1 MAKKSKEAKAETKGG
16 KITIAQLAEEYGMRP
31 QKLRALIREAGFKAP
46 ATGVQ
51 GFGPKAK
58 YEWDEG
64 SAELN
69 KVRKAIEATLSEE

>member
-1 MAKKSKEAKAETKGG
+1 MAKKNKENKGEG
-16 KITIAQLAEEYGMRP
+16 KVTVTQLAEEYGMRP

-46 ATGVQ
+46 ATGVE

-64 SAELN
+64 SPELA
-69 KVRKAIEATLSEE
+69 KVKKAIEAATAAS

>member
-1 MAKKSKEAKAETKGG
+1 MAKKGKAKGG
-16 KITIAQLAEEYGMRP
+16 DKVTIAMLAEEYDMRP

-46 ATGVQ
+46 ATGVE

-64 SAELN
+64 SDELK
-69 KVRKAIEATLSEE
+69 KVRKAIEAAQSAEEE